1 MTWPGSDGVRSEER
15 YTHSLGRPKSAGGEN
30 SWSQSLLRTS
40 AKGFLV
46 DRLSFC
52 SSINC
57 RISKIFFF
65 MTRKSKKKSA
75 IILAAINLNSQRSAF
90 ALLGAS
96 YSQCGQS
103 SFPLGILL
111 PSPSLPREHHCYPH
125 PGAWLSH
132 LHFRKSG
139 LEVGLKKHDH
149 ILFGAKK

>member
-1 MTWPGSDGVRSEER
+1 
-15 YTHSLGRPKSAGGEN
+15 
-30 SWSQSLLRTS
+30 
-40 AKGFLV
+40 
-46 DRLSFC
+46 
-52 SSINC
+52 
-57 RISKIFFF
+57 

-149 ILFGAKK
+149 ILFGAKKWPCPSVETAGAKHVTFFFLPSASEAEKCYSFWPMTRKKIIKKGGKKAHWTPHFECQPMEQE